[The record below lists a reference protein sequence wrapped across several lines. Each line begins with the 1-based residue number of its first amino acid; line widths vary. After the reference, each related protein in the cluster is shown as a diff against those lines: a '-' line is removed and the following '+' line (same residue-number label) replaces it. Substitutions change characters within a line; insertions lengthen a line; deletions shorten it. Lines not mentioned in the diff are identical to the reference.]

1 MTGRIRTAVVGV
13 GHFGRYHADKY
24 ATLERSDLIAVCDT
38 DRETAGAV
46 AAKHGVRAVS
56 DYRELLGKVDAVS
69 VVVPTTAHR
78 EIAEPFLENGVHVL
92 VEKPVT
98 DDLADADALI
108 RTAGQRDLILQVG
121 HLERF
126 SAAMQMVEKA
136 LTRPLYI
143 ESYRIA
149 PFQPRGTDISVI
161 LDLMIHDIDLI
172 LAFVKAPAES
182 VDAVGAP
189 VLTAV
194 EDVANTR
201 IRFANGCV
209 ANITASRISGK
220 NERKMRI
227 FQADCYISIDFLT
240 RKVVVA
246 RKGDGEVFPGVPNFR
261 IDEQVYEEGDNLERE
276 IEAFLDAVASGSPP
290 PVSGEDGRRA
300 LETAIMITG
309 SLQKH
314 LEFVRTRSGDAAI
327 ARTMV
332 NAARP
337 AAR

>member
-13 GHFGRYHADKY
+13 GHFGRYHADKL
-24 ATLERSDLIAVCDT
+24 AALEGSELIAVCDT
-38 DRETAGAV
+38 DRERAETV
-46 AAKHGVRAVS
+46 AAKLGVRAVS
-56 DYRELLGKVDAVS
+56 DYRELLDQVDAVS

-78 EIAEPFLENGVHVL
+78 EIAGPFLENGVHVL

-108 RTAGQRDLILQVG
+108 RMAGQRDLILQVG

-126 SAAMQMVEKA
+126 SAAVQVVEKV

-143 ESYRIA
+143 ECYRIA

-172 LAFVKAPAES
+172 LAFVKSPAES

-194 EDVANTR
+194 EDIANTR

-227 FQADCYISIDFLT
+227 FQPDHYISIDFLT

-246 RKGDGEVFPGVPNFR
+246 RKGEGELFPGVPNFH
-261 IDEQVYEEGDNLERE
+261 IDEQVYEETDSLERE
-276 IEAFLDAVASGSPP
+276 IEAFLNAVATKSPP
-290 PVSGEDGRRA
+290 PVSGEDGRRV

-314 LEFVRTRSGDAAI
+314 LEFVRARSGDTGI
-327 ARTMV
+327 AQTMV
-332 NAARP
+332 SAKRP
-337 AAR
+337 AAQ

>member
-1 MTGRIRTAVVGV
+1 MTGRIRTAVIGV
-13 GHFGRYHADKY
+13 GHFGRYHADKF
-24 ATLERSDLIAVCDT
+24 ATLEGSDPIAVCDT
-38 DRETAGAV
+38 DGERAGAV
-46 AAKHGVRAVS
+46 AAKHGVQAVS
-56 DYRELLGKVDAVS
+56 DYRELLDKVDAVS
-69 VVVPTTAHR
+69 VVVPTKAHR
-78 EIAEPFLENGVHVL
+78 EVAEPFLENGVHAL

-98 DDLADADALI
+98 DDLPGADALI
-108 RTAGQRDLILQVG
+108 RAAGQRNLILQVG

-126 SAAMQMVEKA
+126 SSAVQVVEKV

-220 NERKMRI
+220 TERKMRI
-227 FQADCYISIDFLT
+227 FQPDSYISIDFLT

-246 RKGDGEVFPGVPNFR
+246 RKGDGELFPGVPNFR
-261 IDEQVYEEGDNLERE
+261 IDEQAYEEGDSLERE
-276 IEAFLDAVASGSPP
+276 VETFLNAVATKSPP

-300 LETAIMITG
+300 LKTAIMITE

-314 LEFVRTRSGDAAI
+314 LAFVRARSGDAAI
-327 ARTMV
+327 AQTMV
-332 NAARP
+332 NVERP